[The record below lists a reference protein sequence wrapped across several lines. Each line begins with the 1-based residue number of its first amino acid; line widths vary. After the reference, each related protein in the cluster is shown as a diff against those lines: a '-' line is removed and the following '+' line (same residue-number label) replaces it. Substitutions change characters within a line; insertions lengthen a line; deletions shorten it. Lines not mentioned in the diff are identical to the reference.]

1 MQLAGLLSL
10 LQKKAADVDFMLYL
24 KLCFVFLKIGLFNFG
39 GGYAMISFIQNEVV
53 AKNAWLTASEFTDIV
68 AVSQMTPGPL
78 GINMATYAGYAVS
91 GNIFGSA
98 LATFCLCLPSFLLM
112 LFFSRWL
119 VRHHSDNSLKQ
130 IFSVLKPATVGL
142 IAAAAL
148 VLCNADN
155 FTGWKSLLVF
165 TASFLALYRYKVSP
179 LKIIAASGALGLLLF

>member
-1 MQLAGLLSL
+1 
-10 LQKKAADVDFMLYL
+10 MLYL

-78 GINMATYAGYAVS
+78 GINMATYAGYAVP

-112 LFFSRWL
+112 LFFSHWL

-165 TASFLALYRYKVSP
+165 AASFLALYRYKVSP